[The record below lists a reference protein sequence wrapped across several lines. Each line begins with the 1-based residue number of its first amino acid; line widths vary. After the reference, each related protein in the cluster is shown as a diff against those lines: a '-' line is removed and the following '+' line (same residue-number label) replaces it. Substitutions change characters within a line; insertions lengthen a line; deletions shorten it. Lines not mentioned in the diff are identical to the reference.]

1 MKRKKK
7 FPQHY
12 DKIKRGVK
20 LNLSD
25 TKIGLQIGTSRQ
37 YVFQIRKKYNL
48 SKPQI
53 KL

>member
-1 MKRKKK
+1 MKRKQK

-12 DKIKRGVK
+12 DRIKKGVK

-25 TKIGLQIGTSRQ
+25 TQIALQIGTSRQ
-37 YVFQIRKKYNL
+37 YVFQVRKKYNL